1 MISVIPVVGD
11 FAAAQQP
18 VIVVLSEGTM
28 MTVQAVVSDDRRF
41 VRLTLVPFFSQI
53 GDVREFTFEGS
64 QTTSSSS
71 ASTDDDDDGTK
82 ESSDASDTTTRS
94 GTTVQLPTFR

>member
-1 MISVIPVVGD
+1 MIPVVGE

-28 MTVQAVVSDDRRF
+28 MTVQAVVSDDRRY

-53 GDVREFTFEGS
+53 GDVETFTFEGS
-64 QTTSSSS
+64 ESISTSS
-71 ASTDDDDDGTK
+71 AS
-82 ESSDASDTTTRS
+82 SDTNDGENDTSEEETEEISRS
-94 GTTVQLPTFR
+94 GTTVQLPTSLEKT